1 MFILSRSK
9 KLIIKLTIATL
20 SLLIGES
27 AMSLEQPDYTVL
39 YEEEGVEYR
48 RYEPFLVTET
58 VIEGKDN
65 YKAAANEGF
74 RRLFR
79 YITGDNENQS
89 DIAMT
94 KPVQQV
100 RSSQKISMTSPVQYD
115 KSASGY
121 RIAFM
126 LPSKYS
132 LETAPVP
139 LDSRL
144 QTRAIPART
153 MAVIRY

>member
-1 MFILSRSK
+1 MFLVQKTK
-9 KLIIKLTIATL
+9 KSIIKLSIAAL

-58 VIEGKDN
+58 VIEGEES

-79 YITGDNENQS
+79 YITGNNEN
-89 DIAMT
+89 IN
-94 KPVQQV
+94 K
-100 RSSQKISMTSPVQYD
+100 
-115 KSASGY
+115 
-121 RIAFM
+121 
-126 LPSKYS
+126 
-132 LETAPVP
+132 
-139 LDSRL
+139 
-144 QTRAIPART
+144 AIVYIT
-153 MAVIRY
+153 EGNV